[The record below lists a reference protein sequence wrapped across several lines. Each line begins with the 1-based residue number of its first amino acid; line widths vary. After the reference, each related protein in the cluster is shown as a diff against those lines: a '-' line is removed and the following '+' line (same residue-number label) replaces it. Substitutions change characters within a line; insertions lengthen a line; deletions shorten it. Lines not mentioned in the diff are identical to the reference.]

1 MGLYSRITLKGTIGS
16 YSRIP
21 FKGTIGV
28 RGFPLGVL
36 EGSISIIG
44 FPVRV

>member
-1 MGLYSRITLKGTIGS
+1 MGF

-21 FKGTIGV
+21 FKGIRGV
-28 RGFPLGVL
+28 IGFPLRVL

-44 FPVRV
+44 FPVKEVLGSIAGFS